1 MKLRNLFILV
11 FVSVFAFSSCNN
23 MIKTN
28 GNLKTELDTVS
39 YALGVNIAQSLQQS
53 NLDELN
59 YATFNKGLQDV
70 MSNDDSTQ
78 LTPEEC
84 NKLIQAY
91 FTKLRAGASEK
102 NLEEGRAFLEENK
115 AKEGI
120 TTTQSGLQYEVITEG
135 EGKSPIATDTVKV
148 HYHGTLIDG
157 TVFDSSVERGEP
169 AEFVLNRVIPGW
181 TEGVQLMQVGAK
193 YKFYL
198 PTELAYGERVR
209 PGGKIKPNMAL
220 IFEVELLEV
229 KEGVPAE
236 KGK

>member
-11 FVSVFAFSSCNN
+11 FISVFALTSCND

-39 YALGVNIAQSLQQS
+39 YALGVNIAQSLQS
-53 NLDELN
+53 NNLQEFN
-59 YATFNKGLQDV
+59 YPQFMKGIQDGMDKEEV
-70 MSNDDSTQ
+70 Q
-78 LTPEEC
+78 LTDEEI
-84 NKLIQAY
+84 NKLISVY
-91 FTKLRAGASEK
+91 FKKLREEAVTK

-115 AKEGI
+115 TKEEI

-148 HYHGTLIDG
+148 HYSGTLIDG
-157 TVFDSSVERGEP
+157 TVFDSSIERGEP

-181 TEGVQLMQVGAK
+181 TEGVQLMKEGAK
-193 YKFYL
+193 YKFYI
-198 PTELAYGERVR
+198 PTELAYGVRVR
-209 PGGKIKPNMAL
+209 PGGKIQPNMAL
-220 IFEVELLEV
+220 IFEIELLEV